1 MPTIGEQRCLKSSG
15 NGIVVRAATLLVLA
29 ITPEEMV
36 LMRKSARNLCEFCKT
51 SIPVPGIHSP
61 YRT

>member
-1 MPTIGEQRCLKSSG
+1 M
-15 NGIVVRAATLLVLA
+15 LVLA